1 MIYTVECAFSDP
13 AREADW
19 NAYYSGPKLAAVLS
33 VPGFSTSQRFR
44 ALTPCDAP
52 YYAMHSLRDADVLG
66 SQYKSVGGGSF
77 GGGWDDM
84 IFNWHRNLFAGLD
97 MAPEVPMDAC
107 LLVQDDTAD
116 ESAVAEAD
124 FAWLDIAGLDRSVVR
139 RGLAIVDR
147 VAGEKIA
154 ASHGAAVRL
163 FEPMT
168 ERRWSPLETG

>member
-33 VPGFSTSQRFR
+33 VPGFRTSQRFR
-44 ALTPCDAP
+44 ALTPCAAP

-66 SQYKSVGGGSF
+66 AQYKSAGGGNF

-84 IFNWHRNLFAGLD
+84 IYNWHRNLFAGLE
-97 MAPEVPMDAC
+97 MAPEVPADGC
-107 LLVQDDTAD
+107 LLVLDDPAD
-116 ESAVAEAD
+116 ESAIAAVD
-124 FAWLDIAGLDRSVVR
+124 FAWLDIAGLDRSVTR

-147 VAGEKIA
+147 AIGKKIVATHGE
-154 ASHGAAVRL
+154 AVRL
-163 FEPMT
+163 FEPIT
-168 ERRWSPLETG
+168 ERKWSPLETG